1 METTRKSRTSVE
13 SRSVRSISSLA
24 AVDCSGVRPEP
35 SMTQVSTH
43 LIEVTA
49 GGQVVGFVEIAD
61 SVFVALAGA
70 RYDRAVE
77 VGQALDLQRAVAVLA
92 A

>member
-1 METTRKSRTSVE
+1 
-13 SRSVRSISSLA
+13 
-24 AVDCSGVRPEP
+24 
-35 SMTQVSTH
+35 MTQVSTH

-49 GGQVVGFVEIAD
+49 GGIVLGFVEIAD
-61 SVFVALAGA
+61 SVFVALAGE

-77 VGQALDLQRAVAVLA
+77 VGQALDLEHAVATLA

>member
-13 SRSVRSISSLA
+13 SRSVRSIASLS
-24 AVDCSGVRPEP
+24 AVECAGPRPEP
-35 SMTQVSTH
+35 AMTQVSTH

-49 GGQVVGFVEIAD
+49 GGVVVGFVEIAD
-61 SVFVALAGA
+61 SVFVALAGE